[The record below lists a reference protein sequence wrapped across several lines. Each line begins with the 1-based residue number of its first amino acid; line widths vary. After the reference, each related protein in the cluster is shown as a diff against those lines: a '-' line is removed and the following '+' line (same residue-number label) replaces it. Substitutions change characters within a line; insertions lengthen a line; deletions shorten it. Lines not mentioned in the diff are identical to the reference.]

1 MDSVLKFLIRLQAD
15 GGNVVTVARQT
26 SQRLDEIS
34 RRAGTVSAKLRKAFS
49 VSNFRDSFMSLP
61 GMEFLT
67 NPYTL
72 MAAGIGAITKLG
84 SEAEQTN
91 VAFSLLVGNETKA
104 AQMLGKITDM
114 AAATPFGKM
123 DLVKNAQTMINFG
136 VATDKVLPL
145 LRQLGDI
152 SGGNAER
159 LSGLSLVMGQ
169 VAAAGKMQ
177 GQDLMQFINA
187 GFNPLREL
195 SVMTGKS
202 YEKLQDMMSKGRIT
216 YENVAAAVAHATGEG
231 GKFNG
236 MMERQSQTVGGKFST
251 VMDNIRENAINM
263 FDQIRSP
270 LSDLLDTVN
279 TSLPIIFGVV
289 NRLFGILS
297 AGIRFVMQFRQE
309 LLLVAAV
316 IGTAWTVTKAYTTAL
331 LVYHGVQTAITVATK
346 AWTAAQW
353 LLNIAMNAN
362 PIGVVV
368 AVIGVLAGAVVYCWN
383 KFAGFRAF
391 LLTAWDTIKGFGNI
405 IKTYLIDRFN
415 ELLGGIGKIGEAL
428 KYLFKGEWQ
437 QAATAAKQG
446 FQALSGV
453 NSNRNFISD
462 TANLMRGVR
471 GTYDRISAQESRS
484 NSTSKKSAISTP
496 GLKGSTQDVV
506 FGKSS
511 ENGKKGRRGG
521 SRSAEA
527 MATGGTRSTAITM
540 NISKFFDSINVYM
553 NDKTDTAELE
563 QTIVQTLN
571 RALAI
576 ATSTER

>member
-15 GGNVVTVARQT
+15 GDNVVAVARQT

-49 VSNFRDSFMSLP
+49 VSNFKNSFMSLP

-72 MAAGIGAITKLG
+72 MAAGLGAITKLG

-104 AQMLGKITDM
+104 AQMLGEITKL

-123 DLVKNAQTMINFG
+123 DLVKNAQLMLNFG
-136 VATDKVLPL
+136 VATEQVLPL
-145 LRQLGDI
+145 LTQLGDI

-159 LSGLSLVMGQ
+159 LSSLSLVMGQ

-177 GQDLMQFINA
+177 GQDLLQFVNA
-187 GFNPLREL
+187 GFNPLQEL
-195 SVMTGKS
+195 AAMTGKKYS
-202 YEKLQDMMSKGRIT
+202 ELQEMMSKGQIT
-216 YENVAAAVAHATGEG
+216 YENVAAAIAHATGEG

-251 VMDNIRENAINM
+251 LMDNLRESAINM

-270 LSDLLDTVN
+270 LSDLLDSLNNALPTIFSGLQTV
-279 TSLPIIFGVV
+279 FGV
-289 NRLFGILS
+289 F
-297 AGIRFVMQFRQE
+297 ATGIRIIVNFRTE
-309 LLLVAAV
+309 LLYIAV
-316 IGTAWTVTKAYTTAL
+316 VVGTAWTVTKAYTTAL

-563 QTIVQTLN
+563 QTIVQTMN

>member
-15 GGNVVTVARQT
+15 GGNVVAVARQT

-34 RRAGTVSAKLRKAFS
+34 RRAGTVSAKLKKAFS
-49 VSNFRDSFMSLP
+49 VSNFKDSFMSLP

-72 MAAGIGAITKLG
+72 MAAGLGAITKLG

-104 AQMLGKITDM
+104 AQMLGEITKL

-123 DLVKNAQTMINFG
+123 DLVKNAQLMLNFG
-136 VATDKVLPL
+136 VATEKVLPL
-145 LRQLGDI
+145 LTQLGDI

-159 LSGLSLVMGQ
+159 LSSLSLVMGQ

-177 GQDLMQFINA
+177 GQDLLQFINA
-187 GFNPLREL
+187 GFNPLQEL
-195 SVMTGKS
+195 AAMTGKKYS
-202 YEKLQDMMSKGRIT
+202 ELQEMMSKGQIT
-216 YENVAAAVAHATGEG
+216 YENVAAAIAHATGEG

-251 VMDNIRENAINM
+251 LMDNLRESAITM

-270 LSDLLDTVN
+270 LSDLLDSLNNALPTIFSGLQTV
-279 TSLPIIFGVV
+279 FGV
-289 NRLFGILS
+289 F
-297 AGIRFVMQFRQE
+297 ATGIRIIVKFRTE
-309 LLLVAAV
+309 LLYIAAV
-316 IGTAWTVTKAYTTAL
+316 VGTAWTVTKAYTTAL

-415 ELLGGIGKIGEAL
+415 EMLGGIGKIGEAL

-471 GTYDRISAQESRS
+471 GTYDRIYAQEIGSK
-484 NSTSKKSAISTP
+484 STSKKSAISTP

-511 ENGKKGRRGG
+511 ENGKNGRRGG

-527 MATGGTRSTAITM
+527 MATGGTRSTVIIM

-563 QTIVQTLN
+563 QTIVQTMN

>member
-15 GGNVVTVARQT
+15 GGNVVAVARQT

-49 VSNFRDSFMSLP
+49 VSNFKDSFMSLP
-61 GMEFLT
+61 GMDFLT

-72 MAAGIGAITKLG
+72 MAAGLGAITKLG

-104 AQMLGKITDM
+104 AQMLGEITKL

-123 DLVKNAQTMINFG
+123 DLVKNAQLMLNFG
-136 VATDKVLPL
+136 VATEKVLPL
-145 LRQLGDI
+145 LTQLGDI

-159 LSGLSLVMGQ
+159 LSSLSLVMGQ

-177 GQDLMQFINA
+177 GQDLLQFINA
-187 GFNPLREL
+187 GFNPLQEL
-195 SVMTGKS
+195 AAMTGKKYS
-202 YEKLQDMMSKGRIT
+202 ELQEMMSKGQIT
-216 YENVAAAVAHATGEG
+216 YENVAAAIAHATGEG

-251 VMDNIRENAINM
+251 LMDNLRESAITM

-270 LSDLLDTVN
+270 LSDLLDSLNNALPTIFSGLQTV
-279 TSLPIIFGVV
+279 FGV
-289 NRLFGILS
+289 F
-297 AGIRFVMQFRQE
+297 ATGIRIIVNFRTE
-309 LLLVAAV
+309 LLYIAAV
-316 IGTAWTVTKAYTTAL
+316 VGTAWTVTKAYTTAL

-563 QTIVQTLN
+563 QTIVQTMN

>member
-1 MDSVLKFLIRLQAD
+1 
-15 GGNVVTVARQT
+15 
-26 SQRLDEIS
+26 
-34 RRAGTVSAKLRKAFS
+34 
-49 VSNFRDSFMSLP
+49 
-61 GMEFLT
+61 
-67 NPYTL
+67 
-72 MAAGIGAITKLG
+72 
-84 SEAEQTN
+84 
-91 VAFSLLVGNETKA
+91 
-104 AQMLGKITDM
+104 
-114 AAATPFGKM
+114 
-123 DLVKNAQTMINFG
+123 
-136 VATDKVLPL
+136 
-145 LRQLGDI
+145 
-152 SGGNAER
+152 
-159 LSGLSLVMGQ
+159 
-169 VAAAGKMQ
+169 MQ
-177 GQDLMQFINA
+177 GQDLLQFINA
-187 GFNPLREL
+187 GFNPLQEL
-195 SVMTGKS
+195 AAMTGKKYS
-202 YEKLQDMMSKGRIT
+202 ELQEMMSKGQIT
-216 YENVAAAVAHATGEG
+216 YENVAAAIAHATGEG

-279 TSLPIIFGVV
+279 TSLPVIFGAV
-289 NRLFGILS
+289 NRVFGILS
-297 AGIRFVMQFRQE
+297 AGIRFVIQFRQE

-446 FQALSGV
+446 FQALSGA

>member
-1 MDSVLKFLIRLQAD
+1 M
-15 GGNVVTVARQT
+15 TVARQT

-72 MAAGIGAITKLG
+72 MAAGLGAITKLG

-104 AQMLGKITDM
+104 AQMLGEITKI

-123 DLVKNAQTMINFG
+123 DLVKNAQLMLNFG
-136 VATDKVLPL
+136 VATEKVLPL
-145 LRQLGDI
+145 LTQLGDI

-159 LSGLSLVMGQ
+159 LSSLSLVMGQ
-169 VAAAGKMQ
+169 VAAAGKIQ
-177 GQDLMQFINA
+177 GQDLLQFINA
-187 GFNPLREL
+187 GFNPLQEL
-195 SVMTGKS
+195 ARMTGKT
-202 YEKLQDMMSKGRIT
+202 YAELQEMMSKGQIT
-216 YENVAAAVAHATGEG
+216 YENVAAAIAHATGEG

-297 AGIRFVMQFRQE
+297 AGIRFVIQFRQE

-368 AVIGVLAGAVVYCWN
+368 AVVTALAGAVIYCWN

-428 KYLFKGEWQ
+428 KHLFKGEWQ

-471 GTYDRISAQESRS
+471 GTYDRIYARESGS
-484 NSTSKKSAISTP
+484 NSTSKKAAISTP

-511 ENGKKGRRGG
+511 ENGKNGRRGG

-527 MATGGTRSTAITM
+527 MATGGTRNTAITM

-553 NDKTDTAELE
+553 SDKTDTAELE
-563 QTIVQTLN
+563 QTIVQTMN

>member
-34 RRAGTVSAKLRKAFS
+34 RRAGTVSARLRKAFS
-49 VSNFRDSFMSLP
+49 VSNFKDSFMSLP
-61 GMEFLT
+61 GMDFLT
-67 NPYTL
+67 NPYTM
-72 MAAGIGAITKLG
+72 MAAGIGAVARLG
-84 SEAEQTN
+84 AEAEQTN
-91 VAFSLLVGNETKA
+91 VAFSVLVGNETKA

-236 MMERQSQTVGGKFST
+236 MMEKQSQTVGGKFST

-362 PIGVVV
+362 PIAVV
-368 AVIGVLAGAVVYCWN
+368 ATVIGVLTGAVIYCWN

-471 GTYDRISAQESRS
+471 GAYDRIYAQESGS

-506 FGKSS
+506 FGKNS

-563 QTIVQTLN
+563 QTIVQTMN

>member
-1 MDSVLKFLIRLQAD
+1 MDSVLKFLIKLQAD
-15 GGNVVTVARQT
+15 SGNVLEVARQT
-26 SQRLDEIS
+26 SRRLDDIS
-34 RRAGTVSAKLRKAFS
+34 RRAGTVSARLRKAFS
-49 VSNFRDSFMSLP
+49 VSNFKDSFMSLP
-61 GMEFLT
+61 GMDFLT
-67 NPYTL
+67 NPYTM
-72 MAAGIGAITKLG
+72 MAAGIGAVARLG
-84 SEAEQTN
+84 AEAEQTN
-91 VAFSLLVGNETKA
+91 VAFSVLVGNETKA

-236 MMERQSQTVGGKFST
+236 MMEKQSQTVGGKFST

-362 PIGVVV
+362 PIAVV
-368 AVIGVLAGAVVYCWN
+368 ATVIGVLTGAVIYCWN

-471 GTYDRISAQESRS
+471 GAYDRIYAQESGS

-563 QTIVQTLN
+563 QTIVQTMN

>member
-15 GGNVVTVARQT
+15 GDNVVAVARQT

-49 VSNFRDSFMSLP
+49 VSNFKNSFMSLP

-72 MAAGIGAITKLG
+72 MAAGLGAITKLG

-104 AQMLGKITDM
+104 AQMLGEITKL

-123 DLVKNAQTMINFG
+123 DLVKNAQLMLNFG
-136 VATDKVLPL
+136 VATEQVLPL
-145 LRQLGDI
+145 LTQLGDI

-159 LSGLSLVMGQ
+159 LSSLSLVMGQ

-177 GQDLMQFINA
+177 GQDLLQFVNA
-187 GFNPLREL
+187 GFNPLQEL
-195 SVMTGKS
+195 AAMTGKKYS
-202 YEKLQDMMSKGRIT
+202 ELQEMMSKGQIT
-216 YENVAAAVAHATGEG
+216 YENVAAAIAHATGEG

-251 VMDNIRENAINM
+251 LMDNLRESAINM

-270 LSDLLDTVN
+270 LSDLLDSLNNALPTIFSGLQTV
-279 TSLPIIFGVV
+279 FGV
-289 NRLFGILS
+289 F
-297 AGIRFVMQFRQE
+297 ATGIRIIVNFRTE
-309 LLLVAAV
+309 LLYIAAV
-316 IGTAWTVTKAYTTAL
+316 VGTAWTVTKAYTTAL

-563 QTIVQTLN
+563 QTIVQTMN

>member
-15 GGNVVTVARQT
+15 GGNVVAVARQT

-49 VSNFRDSFMSLP
+49 VSNFKNSFMSLP

-72 MAAGIGAITKLG
+72 MAAGLGAITKLG

-104 AQMLGKITDM
+104 AQMLGEITKL

-123 DLVKNAQTMINFG
+123 DLVKNAQLMLNFG
-136 VATDKVLPL
+136 VATEQVLPL
-145 LRQLGDI
+145 LTQLGDI

-159 LSGLSLVMGQ
+159 LSSLSLVMGQ

-177 GQDLMQFINA
+177 GQDLLQFVNA
-187 GFNPLREL
+187 GFNPLQEL
-195 SVMTGKS
+195 AAMTGKKYS
-202 YEKLQDMMSKGRIT
+202 ELQEMMSKGQIT
-216 YENVAAAVAHATGEG
+216 YENVAAAIAHATGEG

-251 VMDNIRENAINM
+251 LMDNLRESAINM

-270 LSDLLDTVN
+270 LSDLLDSLNNALPTIFSGLQTV
-279 TSLPIIFGVV
+279 FGV
-289 NRLFGILS
+289 F
-297 AGIRFVMQFRQE
+297 ATGIRIIVNFRTE
-309 LLLVAAV
+309 LLYIAAV
-316 IGTAWTVTKAYTTAL
+316 VGTAWTVTKAYTTAL

-563 QTIVQTLN
+563 QTIVQTMN

>member
-104 AQMLGKITDM
+104 AQMLGEITKI

-123 DLVKNAQTMINFG
+123 DLVKNAQLMLNFG
-136 VATDKVLPL
+136 VATEKVLPL
-145 LRQLGDI
+145 LTQLGDI

-159 LSGLSLVMGQ
+159 LSSLSLVMGQ
-169 VAAAGKMQ
+169 VAAAGKIQ
-177 GQDLMQFINA
+177 GQDLLQFINA
-187 GFNPLREL
+187 GFNPLQEL
-195 SVMTGKS
+195 ARMTGKT
-202 YEKLQDMMSKGRIT
+202 YAELQEMMSKGQIT
-216 YENVAAAVAHATGEG
+216 YENVAAAIAHATGEG

-279 TSLPIIFGVV
+279 TSLPIIFGAV
-289 NRLFGILS
+289 NRVFGILS
-297 AGIRFVMQFRQE
+297 AGIRFVIQFRQE

-362 PIGVVV
+362 PIGVV
-368 AVIGVLAGAVVYCWN
+368 ATVIGVLAGAVIYCWN

-462 TANLMRGVR
+462 TANLMRGVH
-471 GTYDRISAQESRS
+471 GTYDRIYAQESGS
-484 NSTSKKSAISTP
+484 NSTAKKSAISTP

-511 ENGKKGRRGG
+511 ENGKNGRRGG

-527 MATGGTRSTAITM
+527 MATGGTRNTAITM

-563 QTIVQTLN
+563 QTIVQAMN

>member
-104 AQMLGKITDM
+104 AQMLGEITKL

-123 DLVKNAQTMINFG
+123 DLVKNAQLMLNFG
-136 VATDKVLPL
+136 VSTEKVLPL
-145 LRQLGDI
+145 LTQLGDI

-159 LSGLSLVMGQ
+159 LSSLSLVMGQ

-177 GQDLMQFINA
+177 GQDLLQFINA
-187 GFNPLREL
+187 GFNPLQEL
-195 SVMTGKS
+195 ARMTGKT
-202 YEKLQDMMSKGRIT
+202 YAELQEMMSKGQIT
-216 YENVAAAVAHATGEG
+216 YENVAAAIAHATGEG

-251 VMDNIRENAINM
+251 LMDNLRESAINM

-270 LSDLLDTVN
+270 LSDLLDSLNNALPTIFSGLQTV
-279 TSLPIIFGVV
+279 FGV
-289 NRLFGILS
+289 F
-297 AGIRFVMQFRQE
+297 ATGIRIIVKFRTE
-309 LLLVAAV
+309 LLYIAAV
-316 IGTAWTVTKAYTTAL
+316 VGTAWTVTKAYTTAL

-453 NSNRNFISD
+453 NTNRNFISD

-563 QTIVQTLN
+563 QTIVQTMN

>member
-15 GGNVVTVARQT
+15 SGNVVTVARQT

-297 AGIRFVMQFRQE
+297 AGIRFVIQFRQE

-471 GTYDRISAQESRS
+471 GTYDRISAQESGS

-506 FGKSS
+506 FGRSS

-563 QTIVQTLN
+563 QTIVQTMN

>member
-72 MAAGIGAITKLG
+72 MAAGLGAITKLG

-104 AQMLGKITDM
+104 AQMLGEITKL

-123 DLVKNAQTMINFG
+123 DLVKNAQLMLNFG
-136 VATDKVLPL
+136 VATEKVLPL
-145 LRQLGDI
+145 LTQLGDI

-159 LSGLSLVMGQ
+159 LSSLSLVMGQ
-169 VAAAGKMQ
+169 VAAAGKIQ
-177 GQDLMQFINA
+177 GQDLLQFINA
-187 GFNPLREL
+187 GFNPLQEL
-195 SVMTGKS
+195 ARMTGKT
-202 YEKLQDMMSKGRIT
+202 YAELQEMMSKGQIT
-216 YENVAAAVAHATGEG
+216 YENVAAAIAHATGEG

-279 TSLPIIFGVV
+279 TSLPIIFGAV
-289 NRLFGILS
+289 NRVFGILS
-297 AGIRFVMQFRQE
+297 AGIRFVIQFRQE

-353 LLNIAMNAN
+353 LLNVAMNAN
-362 PIGVVV
+362 PIGVV
-368 AVIGVLAGAVVYCWN
+368 ATVIGVLAGAVIYCWN

-446 FQALSGV
+446 FQALSGI

-484 NSTSKKSAISTP
+484 NSTAKKSAISTP

-553 NDKTDTAELE
+553 SDKTDTAELE
-563 QTIVQTLN
+563 QTIVQTMN

>member
-72 MAAGIGAITKLG
+72 MAAGLGAITKLG

-104 AQMLGKITDM
+104 AQMLGEITKL

-123 DLVKNAQTMINFG
+123 DLVKNAQLMLNFG
-136 VATDKVLPL
+136 VATEKVLPL
-145 LRQLGDI
+145 LTQLGDI

-159 LSGLSLVMGQ
+159 LSSLSLVMGQ

-177 GQDLMQFINA
+177 GQDLLQFINA
-187 GFNPLREL
+187 GFNPLQEL
-195 SVMTGKS
+195 AAMTGKKYS
-202 YEKLQDMMSKGRIT
+202 ELQEMMSKGQIT
-216 YENVAAAVAHATGEG
+216 YENVAAAIAHATGEG

-279 TSLPIIFGVV
+279 TSLPVIFGAV
-289 NRLFGILS
+289 NRVFGILS
-297 AGIRFVMQFRQE
+297 AGIRFVIQFRQE

-446 FQALSGV
+446 FQALSGA

>member
-104 AQMLGKITDM
+104 AQMLGEITKI
-114 AAATPFGKM
+114 AAATPLAKM
-123 DLVKNAQTMINFG
+123 DLVKNAQLMLNFG
-136 VATDKVLPL
+136 VATEKVLPL
-145 LRQLGDI
+145 LTQLGDI

-159 LSGLSLVMGQ
+159 LSSLSLVMGQ
-169 VAAAGKMQ
+169 VAAAGKIQ
-177 GQDLMQFINA
+177 GQDLLQFINA
-187 GFNPLREL
+187 GFNPLQEL
-195 SVMTGKS
+195 ARMTGKT
-202 YEKLQDMMSKGRIT
+202 YAELQEMMSKGQIT
-216 YENVAAAVAHATGEG
+216 YENVAAAIAHATGEG

-279 TSLPIIFGVV
+279 TSLPIIFGAV
-289 NRLFGILS
+289 NRVFGILS
-297 AGIRFVMQFRQE
+297 AGIRFVIQFRQE

-368 AVIGVLAGAVVYCWN
+368 AVVTALAGAVIYCWN

-391 LLTAWDTIKGFGNI
+391 ILTAWDTIKGFGNI
-405 IKTYLIDRFN
+405 VKTYLTDRFI
-415 ELLGGIGKIGEAL
+415 ELLGGIGEKISF
-428 KYLFKGEWQ
+428 KYGLF
-437 QAATAAKQG
+437 
-446 FQALSGV
+446 FL
-453 NSNRNFISD
+453 
-462 TANLMRGVR
+462 
-471 GTYDRISAQESRS
+471 
-484 NSTSKKSAISTP
+484 
-496 GLKGSTQDVV
+496 
-506 FGKSS
+506 
-511 ENGKKGRRGG
+511 
-521 SRSAEA
+521 
-527 MATGGTRSTAITM
+527 
-540 NISKFFDSINVYM
+540 
-553 NDKTDTAELE
+553 
-563 QTIVQTLN
+563 
-571 RALAI
+571 
-576 ATSTER
+576 

>member
-72 MAAGIGAITKLG
+72 MAAGLGAITKLG

-104 AQMLGKITDM
+104 AQMLGEITKI

-123 DLVKNAQTMINFG
+123 DLVKNAQLMLNFG
-136 VATDKVLPL
+136 VATEKVLPL
-145 LRQLGDI
+145 LTQLGDI

-159 LSGLSLVMGQ
+159 LSSLSLVMGQ
-169 VAAAGKMQ
+169 VAAAGKIQ
-177 GQDLMQFINA
+177 GQDLLQFINA
-187 GFNPLREL
+187 GFNPLQEL
-195 SVMTGKS
+195 ARMTGKT
-202 YEKLQDMMSKGRIT
+202 YAELQEMMSKGQIT
-216 YENVAAAVAHATGEG
+216 YENVAAAIAHATGEG

-297 AGIRFVMQFRQE
+297 AGIRFVIQFRQE

-368 AVIGVLAGAVVYCWN
+368 AVVTALAGAVIYCWN

-428 KYLFKGEWQ
+428 KHLFKGEWQ

-471 GTYDRISAQESRS
+471 GTYDRIYARESGS
-484 NSTSKKSAISTP
+484 NSTSKKAAISTP

-511 ENGKKGRRGG
+511 ENGKNGRRGG

-527 MATGGTRSTAITM
+527 MATGGTRNTAITM

-553 NDKTDTAELE
+553 SDKTDTAELE
-563 QTIVQTLN
+563 QTIVQTMN

>member
-297 AGIRFVMQFRQE
+297 AGIRFVIQFRQE

-471 GTYDRISAQESRS
+471 GTYDRISAQESGS

-506 FGKSS
+506 FGRSS

-563 QTIVQTLN
+563 QTIVQTMN

>member
-34 RRAGTVSAKLRKAFS
+34 RRAGTVSARLRKAFS
-49 VSNFRDSFMSLP
+49 VSNFKDSFMSLP
-61 GMEFLT
+61 GMDFLT
-67 NPYTL
+67 NPYTM
-72 MAAGIGAITKLG
+72 MAAGIGAVARLG
-84 SEAEQTN
+84 AEAEQTN
-91 VAFSLLVGNETKA
+91 VAFSVLVGNETKA

-236 MMERQSQTVGGKFST
+236 MMEKQSQTVGGKFST

-362 PIGVVV
+362 PIAVV
-368 AVIGVLAGAVVYCWN
+368 ATVIGVLTGAVIYCWN

-471 GTYDRISAQESRS
+471 GAYDRIYAQESGS

-563 QTIVQTLN
+563 QTIVQTMN

>member
-15 GGNVVTVARQT
+15 GGNVVAVARQT

-49 VSNFRDSFMSLP
+49 VSNFKDSFMSLP

-72 MAAGIGAITKLG
+72 MAAGLGAITKLG

-104 AQMLGKITDM
+104 AQMLGEITKL

-123 DLVKNAQTMINFG
+123 DLVKNAQLMLNFG
-136 VATDKVLPL
+136 VATEKVLPL
-145 LRQLGDI
+145 LTQLGDI

-159 LSGLSLVMGQ
+159 LSSLSLVMGQ

-177 GQDLMQFINA
+177 GQDLLQFINS
-187 GFNPLREL
+187 GFNPLQEL
-195 SVMTGKS
+195 AAMTGKKYS
-202 YEKLQDMMSKGRIT
+202 ELQEMMSKGQIT
-216 YENVAAAVAHATGEG
+216 YENVAAAIAHATGEG

-251 VMDNIRENAINM
+251 LMDNLRESAITM

-270 LSDLLDTVN
+270 LSDLLDSLNNALPTIFSGLQTV
-279 TSLPIIFGVV
+279 FGV
-289 NRLFGILS
+289 F
-297 AGIRFVMQFRQE
+297 ATGIRIIVKFRTE
-309 LLLVAAV
+309 LLYIAAV
-316 IGTAWTVTKAYTTAL
+316 VGTAWTVTKAYTTAL

-563 QTIVQTLN
+563 QTIVQTMN

>member
-15 GGNVVTVARQT
+15 GGNVVAVARQT

-34 RRAGTVSAKLRKAFS
+34 RRAGTVSAKLKKAFS
-49 VSNFRDSFMSLP
+49 VSNFKDSFMSLP

-72 MAAGIGAITKLG
+72 MAAGLGAITKLG

-104 AQMLGKITDM
+104 AQMLGEITKL

-123 DLVKNAQTMINFG
+123 DLVKNAQLMLNFG
-136 VATDKVLPL
+136 VATEKVLPL
-145 LRQLGDI
+145 LTQLGDI

-159 LSGLSLVMGQ
+159 LSSLSLVMGQ

-177 GQDLMQFINA
+177 GQDLLQFINA
-187 GFNPLREL
+187 GFNPLQEL
-195 SVMTGKS
+195 AAMTGKKYS
-202 YEKLQDMMSKGRIT
+202 ELQEMMSKGQIT
-216 YENVAAAVAHATGEG
+216 YENVAAAIAHATGEG

-251 VMDNIRENAINM
+251 LMDNLRESAITM

-270 LSDLLDTVN
+270 LSDLLDSLNNALPTIFSGLQTV
-279 TSLPIIFGVV
+279 FGV
-289 NRLFGILS
+289 F
-297 AGIRFVMQFRQE
+297 ATGIRIIVKFRTE
-309 LLLVAAV
+309 LLYIAAV
-316 IGTAWTVTKAYTTAL
+316 VGTAWTVTKAYTTAL

-415 ELLGGIGKIGEAL
+415 EMLGGIGKIGEAL

-471 GTYDRISAQESRS
+471 GTYDRIYAQEIGSK
-484 NSTSKKSAISTP
+484 STSKKSAISTP

-511 ENGKKGRRGG
+511 ENGKNGRRGG
-521 SRSAEA
+521 GRSAEA

-563 QTIVQTLN
+563 QIIVQMMN

>member
-15 GGNVVTVARQT
+15 GGNVVAVARQT

-34 RRAGTVSAKLRKAFS
+34 RRAGTVGAKLRKAFS

-72 MAAGIGAITKLG
+72 MAAGLGAITKLG

-104 AQMLGKITDM
+104 AQMLGEITKL

-123 DLVKNAQTMINFG
+123 DLVKNAQLMLNFG
-136 VATDKVLPL
+136 VATEKVLPL
-145 LRQLGDI
+145 LTQLGNI

-159 LSGLSLVMGQ
+159 LSSLSLVMGQ

-177 GQDLMQFINA
+177 GQDLLQFVNA
-187 GFNPLREL
+187 GFNPLQEL
-195 SVMTGKS
+195 AAMTGKKYS
-202 YEKLQDMMSKGRIT
+202 ELQEMMSKGQIT
-216 YENVAAAVAHATGEG
+216 YENVAAAIAHATGEG

-251 VMDNIRENAINM
+251 LMDNLRESAINM

-270 LSDLLDTVN
+270 LSDLLDSLNNALPTIFSGLQTV
-279 TSLPIIFGVV
+279 FGV
-289 NRLFGILS
+289 F
-297 AGIRFVMQFRQE
+297 ATGIRIIVKFRTE
-309 LLLVAAV
+309 LLYIAAV
-316 IGTAWTVTKAYTTAL
+316 VGTAWTVTKAYTTAL

-368 AVIGVLAGAVVYCWN
+368 AVIGVLAGAVIYCWN

-391 LLTAWDTIKGFGNI
+391 LLTAWDTIKSFGNI

-446 FQALSGV
+446 FQALSGA

-471 GTYDRISAQESRS
+471 GTYDRIYAQESKG

-563 QTIVQTLN
+563 QTIVQTMN